1 MSNKFR
7 RFSITDL
14 GSAELT
20 SVMTVPSAST
30 ALLKSAIV
38 ANKSGGT
45 RNVKMLYTPVTDAGT
60 GTDVMLI
67 PVEALTANQ
76 SEDVILNKNPIV
88 LEGQDTLKFEISGT
102 SADVTVNV
110 LLLDRN

>member
-60 GTDVMLI
+60 GTDVMS
-67 PVEALTANQ
+67 VSYTHLTLPTNR
-76 SEDVILNKNPIV
+76 EV
-88 LEGQDTLKFEISGT
+88 
-102 SADVTVNV
+102 
-110 LLLDRN
+110 